1 MRSKA
6 PVIRLIMLAAAL
18 TMLVASAAS
27 GSARQPASR
36 SADAA
41 LGSSRVLAGPGTV
54 LRHQSSRPQPAAHL
68 GGDSRWVATWTTS
81 PQGAYPLGYEVGQPG
96 PIGPAAPGF
105 EQPLLAY
112 AFPDKQARNQTL
124 RMIVHPS
131 IGGDVWRV
139 KLTNRFGTR
148 PVTFGRAVVGLHAG
162 GAGATLVPGTNR
174 ALTFGGRRSVTVPA
188 GNEVRSD
195 PVHLRIADEDA
206 QRSSLAVSLYIP
218 GTSGLMTWHAASFT
232 TSYITNPNAGDHTAD
247 VTERAFLHPTTS
259 WFFVNGLEVQR
270 RHTATVVA
278 FGDSI
283 TDGFFS
289 TINGNDRW
297 PDVLQRRLLRDRDDR
312 PVISVVNQGIA
323 GNMITRV
330 GRLPGGCTPCDGPPA
345 IDRLDR
351 DVLSQP
357 GLRVVILF
365 MGINDL
371 GGGGATAAQVIDGMR
386 EIIRRV
392 HARGVK
398 IIGATLTPARGTAF
412 GLYGTPETDARRR
425 AVNDFIRHSGLFDG
439 VADFSAATEDP
450 ANPGHLLPA
459 YDTNTSVGGPG
470 DHLHPNRAGFLTM
483 GAAVDLAQLKRLVA
497 MAEERGH
504 PTSVIP

>member
-18 TMLVASAAS
+18 TMLVASAAA
-27 GSARQPASR
+27 GNATQPASR
-36 SADAA
+36 RAEAS
-41 LGSSRVLAGPGTV
+41 LRSSRLLAGAGTEA
-54 LRHQSSRPQPAAHL
+54 RHQSSRPQLVADR
-68 GGDSRWVATWTTS
+68 GGDSRWVAAWTTS
-81 PQGAYPLGYEVGQPG
+81 PQGRYPFGYEVGQPG
-96 PIGPAAPGF
+96 PIGPVAPGL
-105 EQPLLAY
+105 EQPLLVY
-112 AFPDKQARNQTL
+112 AFPDRQARNQTL

-131 IGGDVWRV
+131 IGGNLWRV

-148 PVTFGRAVVGLHAG
+148 PVTFGRAVVALHAS
-162 GAGATLVPGTNR
+162 GAGATLVPGTKR

-188 GNEVRSD
+188 GKEVRSD
-195 PVHLRIADEDA
+195 PVRLRIADKDA
-206 QRSSLAVSLYIP
+206 QRTSLAVSLYIP
-218 GTSGLMTWHAASFT
+218 ETSGPMTWHAGSFT

-247 VTERAFLHPTTS
+247 VGERAFLHPTTS

-270 RHTATVVA
+270 RHAATVVA

-297 PDVLQRRLLRDRDDR
+297 PDVLQRRLLRDDR

-330 GRLPGGCTPCDGPPA
+330 GRIPGGCTPCDGPPA
-345 IDRLDR
+345 VDRLDQ

-371 GGGGATAAQVIDGMR
+371 GGGNATAAQVIQGMR
-386 EIIRRV
+386 ELIGRV
-392 HARGVK
+392 HARGIT

-425 AVNDFIRHSGLFDG
+425 AVNDFVRNSGLFDG
-439 VADFSAATEDP
+439 VADFAAVTEDP
-450 ANPGHLLPA
+450 ADPSRLLPA

-470 DHLHPNRAGFLTM
+470 DHLHPNRAGFLAM
-483 GAAVDLAQLKRLVA
+483 GHAVDRAQLKRWVA
-497 MAEERGH
+497 MAERKSIQ
-504 PTSVIP
+504 PR

>member
-27 GSARQPASR
+27 GSARQSAST
-36 SADAA
+36 SAGAA
-41 LGSSRVLAGPGTV
+41 LGSSRVLAGAGTV
-54 LRHQSSRPQPAAHL
+54 AKHQSSHPQPVAHR
-68 GGDSRWVATWTTS
+68 GGHSRWVAAWTTS
-81 PQGAYPLGYEVGQPG
+81 PQGRYPLGYEVGQPG
-96 PIGPAAPGF
+96 PIGPTAPGF
-105 EQPLLAY
+105 DQPLLVY
-112 AFPDKQARNQTL
+112 AFPDRQARNQTL
-124 RMIVHPS
+124 RMMVHPS
-131 IGGDVWRV
+131 IGGNVWRV

-148 PVTFGRAVVGLHAG
+148 PVTFARAVVALHAS
-162 GAGATLVPGTNR
+162 GAGATLVPRTNR
-174 ALTFGGRRSVTVPA
+174 VLTFGGRRSVTVPA
-188 GNEVRSD
+188 GKEVRSD
-195 PVHLRIADEDA
+195 PVHVKIADEDA
-206 QRSSLAVSLYIP
+206 QRTSLAVSLYIP
-218 GTSGLMTWHAASFT
+218 GTSGPMTWHAASFT
-232 TSYITNPNAGDHTAD
+232 TSYITNPNAGNHTAD
-247 VTERAFLHPTTS
+247 VGERAFLHSTTS

-270 RHTATVVA
+270 RPAATVVA

-297 PDVLQRRLLRDRDDR
+297 PDVLQRRLL
-312 PVISVVNQGIA
+312 
-323 GNMITRV
+323 
-330 GRLPGGCTPCDGPPA
+330 GGCTPCDGPPA

-412 GLYGTPETDARRR
+412 DLYGTPETDARRR
-425 AVNDFIRHSGLFDG
+425 GRQGRPDDLDA
-439 VADFSAATEDP
+439 P
-450 ANPGHLLPA
+450 
-459 YDTNTSVGGPG
+459 SV
-470 DHLHPNRAGFLTM
+470 D
-483 GAAVDLAQLKRLVA
+483 
-497 MAEERGH
+497 
-504 PTSVIP
+504 

>member
-1 MRSKA
+1 
-6 PVIRLIMLAAAL
+6 MLAAAV

-27 GSARQPASR
+27 GSATQTASR
-36 SADAA
+36 SADAS
-41 LGSSRVLAGPGTV
+41 LRSSRLLAGAGTV
-54 LRHQSSRPQPAAHL
+54 ARHQSSHSQPAARR
-68 GGDSRWVATWTTS
+68 GGRSRWVAAWTTS
-81 PQGAYPLGYEVGQPG
+81 PQAEYPLGYEVGQPG
-96 PIGPAAPGF
+96 PIGETAPGF
-105 EQPLLAY
+105 DQPLLAY
-112 AFPDKQARNQTL
+112 AFPDRQARNQTL

-131 IGGDVWRV
+131 IGGNVWRV
-139 KLTNRFGTR
+139 KLTNRFGTQ
-148 PVTFGRAVVGLHAG
+148 PVTFGRAVVALHAN
-162 GAGATLVPGTNR
+162 GAGATLVPGTNQV
-174 ALTFGGRRSVTVPA
+174 LTFGGRRSVTVPA
-188 GNEVRSD
+188 GKEVRSD
-195 PVHLRIADEDA
+195 PVHLKIADAKA
-206 QRSSLAVSLYIP
+206 QRTSLAVSLYIP
-218 GTSGLMTWHAASFT
+218 GTSGPMTWHAASFT
-232 TSYITNPNAGDHTAD
+232 TSYITNPNADNHTAD
-247 VTERAFLHPTTS
+247 VGERAFLHSTTS

-270 RHTATVVA
+270 RHAATVVA

-297 PDVLQRRLLRDRDDR
+297 PDVLQRRLLRDPDDR
-312 PVISVVNQGIA
+312 PLISVVNQGIA

-357 GLRVVILF
+357 GLRAVILF

-392 HARGVK
+392 HARGIK

-425 AVNDFIRHSGLFDG
+425 AVNEFVRTSGLFDG
-439 VADFSAATEDP
+439 VADFAAVTEDP
-450 ANPGHLLPA
+450 ADPSRLLPA

-470 DHLHPNRAGFLTM
+470 DHLHPNRAGFLAM
-483 GAAVDLAQLKRLVA
+483 GHAVNLAQLKRLVA
-497 MAEERGH
+497 MAERRSD
-504 PTSVIP
+504 PVLVLP